1 MTLAI
6 ASMTV
11 QAIMIIKVIMI
22 KMLWMIMF
30 VRTLTNATTTL
41 PNQNK
46 VYNIK
51 NCTILLIFVSLS
63 FRVYPLSE
71 SSNIVLVSGGPGL
84 FGLSRFRTGLIYD
97 RPEITQAVFGP
108 VPE

>member
-22 KMLWMIMF
+22 RM
-30 VRTLTNATTTL
+30 
-41 PNQNK
+41 
-46 VYNIK
+46 
-51 NCTILLIFVSLS
+51 
-63 FRVYPLSE
+63 
-71 SSNIVLVSGGPGL
+71 LVSGGPGL